1 MHAARI
7 KVFSEMGS
15 HPSYLADTMTD
26 RMNRWLLE
34 NGITYD
40 DIDHFQANM
49 TAGQD
54 GENNDALWYCYTATI
69 MYSEED
75 MPDVAGRYHNRSNA
89 GRGEH
94 SEPGIDDNERSLT

>member
-1 MHAARI
+1 
-7 KVFSEMGS
+7 MGS

-34 NGITYD
+34 NGMTYD

-49 TAGQD
+49 TTGQD

-69 MYSEED
+69 MYSVYTD
-75 MPDVAGRYHNRSNA
+75 HK
-89 GRGEH
+89 GE
-94 SEPGIDDNERSLT
+94 